1 MSSPLKRPG
10 DLARLA
16 TQLDTR
22 PIDYAAV
29 SNGIDADMR
38 SFEARQRSF
47 KEQRRQEKLDKIRDY
62 RVGMLKADQ
71 LSSLKID
78 SNSGYSS
85 VDNYFRQAGN
95 ALADEASNLMTLYG
109 NNEITSDEFANKYS
123 NIQSQVEQLKPFAA
137 GIQTMMQNYQSD
149 LANGTL
155 SAANKG
161 MYEDFYQAVSEDK
174 GNLFLDENGILTYQ
188 GKTDGP
194 DGSEEFSIPINQLQK
209 IPQPI
214 KKVDSFESLTK
225 DTAKILSTPVERF
238 DPVTGRTTME
248 SPTPNLNNQEYNT
261 GIRTAFDEFLKQQ
274 GNNGLRSL
282 AVDHLGMDIDEMEG
296 KINSGAFVPR
306 DEDFSQEEIANGFGD
321 MIGERFSS
329 QLEFEMEKQFIKTGM
344 QQSQYTQLQNKMQA
358 ELDLKRRQLDI
369 QAQNAARQ
377 QAKAASGTAQ
387 ERMMAS
393 NQRFFQSNVKAL
405 GENFDPTKEES
416 IAILNQDTNA
426 NVNFEMRDGKLYA
439 VGRNSKTNE
448 EQAEPINNMYDFY
461 LYYGAGHGLT
471 PAMLNDM
478 GLDKQK
484 LRTIP
489 LNYNKTPK
497 NNTAKNSGS
506 GAWWN
511 FASRFN
517 LGN

>member
-22 PIDYAAV
+22 PIDYTAV
-29 SNGIDADMR
+29 SNAIDADMR
-38 SFEARQRSF
+38 MFEDRQRSF
-47 KEQRRQEKLDKIRDY
+47 REDRRQEKLDEIRNY
-62 RVGMLKADQ
+62 RLGMLKADQ
-71 LSSLKID
+71 MNTLKID

-85 VDNYFRQAGN
+85 VDNYFREAGSQ
-95 ALADEASNLMTLYG
+95 LADEASRLTALLSK
-109 NNEITSDEFANKYS
+109 NEITSDEFASKYS
-123 NIQSQVEQLKPFAA
+123 TIQNQVEQLKPFAA
-137 GIQTMMQNYQSD
+137 GITSMMQNYQSD

-209 IPQPI
+209 VPQPI

-238 DPVTGRTTME
+238 DPATGRTTME
-248 SPTPNLNNQEYNT
+248 SPSPNLNNQEYNT

-274 GNNGLRSL
+274 GNNGLKSL

-329 QLEFEMEKQFIKTGM
+329 QLEFEMEKQFIKTAM
-344 QQSQYTQLQNKMQA
+344 QQSQYTQLQSKMQA
-358 ELDLKRRQLDI
+358 ELDLRRRQVDI

-377 QAKAASGTAQ
+377 QQKTTAGT
-387 ERMMAS
+387 
-393 NQRFFQSNVKAL
+393 
-405 GENFDPTKEES
+405 
-416 IAILNQDTNA
+416 
-426 NVNFEMRDGKLYA
+426 
-439 VGRNSKTNE
+439 
-448 EQAEPINNMYDFY
+448 QAERQIAQARQVMQGRMQAMGDFATLDFSNPDVLKNLNIATKGGLFRFELDGNELIASSDDREEKIDNLYDLYRFY
-461 LYYGAGHGLT
+461 ARAHGLNTAALGLT
-471 PAMLNDM
+471 PQQEQELIRKPINI
-478 GLDKQK
+478 GTPLKKQK
-484 LRTIP
+484 GNWFT
-489 LNYNKTPK
+489 
-497 NNTAKNSGS
+497 
-506 GAWWN
+506 N
-511 FASRFN
+511 FFN
-517 LGN
+517 